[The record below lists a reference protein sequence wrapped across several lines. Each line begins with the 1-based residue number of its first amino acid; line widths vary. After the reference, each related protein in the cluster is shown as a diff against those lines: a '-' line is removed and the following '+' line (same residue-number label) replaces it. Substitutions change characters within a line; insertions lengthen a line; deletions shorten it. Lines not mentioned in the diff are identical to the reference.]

1 MWKKRILC
9 LVLVLC
15 AFLLAACQQEKVIY
29 PTQERPETQQPAAQ
43 EGCCT
48 ACGSAWKNCFRPL
61 CVAQ

>member
-43 EGCCT
+43 E
-48 ACGSAWKNCFRPL
+48 APA
-61 CVAQ
+61 AQPGNGL